1 MNFSLNQVV
10 EKLET
15 IQQNHKILKGFKFC
29 DVSDLEAENS
39 LRYPLLWCDVLP
51 SAFSTKVVTLNLQ
64 ISVLDIV
71 KKDLS
76 NEKDVLSDTLQ
87 ILSDVVIELRDPS
100 LGGDFIIEDTLN
112 ATPIKDSYQDE
123 VAGWN
128 CQIALQIANPYNRC
142 EVPSD

>member
-1 MNFSLNQVV
+1 MNFSLNQIV
-10 EKLET
+10 EKLEV
-15 IQQNHKILKGFKFC
+15 IQQSHKILKGFRFC

-39 LRYPLLWCDVLP
+39 LRYPLLWCDVMP
-51 SAFSTKVVTLNLQ
+51 SNFSTKVITLNIQ

-76 NEKDVLSDTLQ
+76 NERDVLSDCLQ
-87 ILSDVVIELRDPS
+87 LLSDVINELRNPS
-100 LGGDFIIEDTLN
+100 NGDNFIIEDSLQ

-128 CQIALQIANPYNRC
+128 CQISFNIMNPYNRC
-142 EVPSD
+142 EVPTN

>member
-1 MNFSLNQVV
+1 MNISLNQIVK
-10 EKLET
+10 KLKT
-15 IQQNHKILKGFKFC
+15 ISQSHLQLKGFRFC
-29 DVSDLEAENS
+29 DIADLEAES
-39 LRYPLLWCDVLP
+39 ALLYPLLWCDVRP
-51 SAFSTKVVTLNLQ
+51 SIFSTKVVALSIQ

-87 ILSDVVIELRDPS
+87 IISDVVAELRNPS
-100 LGGDFIIEDTLN
+100 EDFIINDSVT

-128 CQIALQIANPYNRC
+128 CTISIEVANPYNRC
-142 EVPSD
+142 EVPN